1 MGISAPVVGTVT
13 ASVLDPA
20 NNAVV
25 TAHKAFD
32 FSMGPVVAVFNRLP
46 LTSFFAGERSRFEVS
61 AHSLRQRQVGLT
73 TLHRSASGVRS
84 DLTTPAFP
92 YNHGRPRL
100 SLTPGS
106 RIGPYE
112 IGAQIGVGGMG
123 EVYRATDT
131 NLSRRVAIKVLP
143 ASMATDADR
152 LARFDR
158 EAKTL
163 ASLSHPNIAAIY
175 GLERFDG
182 QTALIMELVP

>member
-73 TLHRSASGVRS
+73 KLHRSASGVRS
-84 DLTTPAFP
+84 DLTNPAFP
-92 YNHGRPRL
+92 YNHGHPRL

-123 EVYRATDT
+123 EVYRATDK
-131 NLSRRVAIKVLP
+131 NLKRQVAIKVLP
-143 ASMATDADR
+143 QAVAADSER
-152 LARFDR
+152 LARFQR
-158 EAKTL
+158 EAEVL
-163 ASLSHPNIAAIY
+163 ASLNHPNIAIIH
-175 GLERFDG
+175 GL
-182 QTALIMELVP
+182 

>member
-73 TLHRSASGVRS
+73 KLHRSASAVI
-84 DLTTPAFP
+84 
-92 YNHGRPRL
+92 
-100 SLTPGS
+100 SLTPRF
-106 RIGPYE
+106 RIITAIP
-112 IGAQIGVGGMG
+112 AC
-123 EVYRATDT
+123 
-131 NLSRRVAIKVLP
+131 LSRQAVA
-143 ASMATDADR
+143 S
-152 LARFDR
+152 ARTR
-158 EAKTL
+158 SVPRSVWVEWGRC
-163 ASLSHPNIAAIY
+163 IA
-175 GLERFDG
+175 LLTR
-182 QTALIMELVP
+182 T